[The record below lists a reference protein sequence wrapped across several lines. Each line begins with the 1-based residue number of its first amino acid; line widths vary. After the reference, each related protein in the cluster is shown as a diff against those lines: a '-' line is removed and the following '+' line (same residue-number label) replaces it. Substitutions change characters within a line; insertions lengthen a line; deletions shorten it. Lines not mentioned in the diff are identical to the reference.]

1 MEKIFFGRFCDCI
14 FSLLSFAGVIYRALP
29 AAIRAELKLH
39 DVRLLSSILPLL
51 LSTADVPSVSLGV
64 GGQHV
69 GTQLQ
74 EPTGTFKC

>member
-39 DVRLLSSILPLL
+39 DVRLLSSVLPLL
-51 LSTADVPSVSLGV
+51 LSADIPSVSLGV
-64 GGQHV
+64 GGQRV

-74 EPTGTFKC
+74 EPTRTFKC